1 MAHIK
6 ENDARQTVFMEL
18 FYEEAKKEGHDYILE
33 QMTKEE
39 KEDIKKLHEHISS
52 CDDCSNIYNS
62 IKDEIKRDMSEMNGC
77 PGGCEGCNGCF

>member
-6 ENDARQTVFMEL
+6 ENDLRQTIFMEL
-18 FYEEAKKEGHDYILE
+18 FYEEAEKGGHDYILE
-33 QMTKEE
+33 QMTDEE
-39 KEDIKKLHEHISS
+39 KNDIEKMHDHISS
-52 CDDCSNIYNS
+52 CDDCNNIYNS